1 MTTNLQE
8 LKFKI
13 LIIGDS
19 GVGKTNMLL
28 RYVDNIF
35 SESHIATI
43 GVEYKTKTITR
54 GKYKVTLNIWDTAGQ
69 ERFKSITKSFFSG
82 ATGVIFVY
90 DITKTDSFFG
100 PTGVKNWIKDS
111 EEYGKFEYIL
121 CGNKIDLENK
131 RKVKFDE
138 AKEYSIKKKIDYIE
152 TSAKTGINISQAFEK
167 IVDLIIKNRSEDEL
181 VREFGVKSKPRGHTL
196 TKQKANA
203 NNSGQKQGC
212 CNK

>member
-1 MTTNLQE
+1 MKKNE
-8 LKFKI
+8 FKI
-13 LIIGDS
+13 VIIGPG

-54 GKYKVTLNIWDTAGQ
+54 GKYKV
-69 ERFKSITKSFFSG
+69 
-82 ATGVIFVY
+82 
-90 DITKTDSFFG
+90 
-100 PTGVKNWIKDS
+100 
-111 EEYGKFEYIL
+111 KFEYIL

-131 RKVKFDE
+131 REVKFDE

-152 TSAKTGINISQAFEK
+152 TSAKTGINLSQAFEK
-167 IVDLIIKNRSEDEL
+167 IVDLIIKNRSADEL
-181 VREFGVKSKPRGHTL
+181 VREFGVKSISRGYTL